1 MSANIQDEFKEIQ
14 NFKNYM
20 INKKGEIINLATGK
34 KKLSRITKNGYLIVD
49 LYDKSQ
55 KTLYIHRLVAEN
67 FLKQGSY
74 TEVNHINGIKTDNRV
89 ENLEWC
95 SRKENCQHRHNI
107 GLGNR
112 KVKHFN
118 NTSGIVGVSFEK
130 SCKKWKSFIT
140 VNGKMINLGRY
151 KNIEDA
157 ITARK
162 NAENKYF
169 SNSLTLGDLV

>member
-49 LYDKSQ
+49 LYNKCQ

-67 FLKQGSY
+67 FLNQGNY
-74 TEVNHINGIKTDNRV
+74 TEVNHKNGIKTDNRV

-95 SRKENCQHRHNI
+95 SRKQNCQHRHNI

-112 KVKHFN
+112 KIKHFN
-118 NTSGIVGVSFEK
+118 NTSGAVGVSFEK
-130 SCKKWKSFIT
+130 SSNKWKSFIT
-140 VNGKMINLGRY
+140 VNGKMINLGRF

-157 ITARK
+157 IKTRK